1 MPVLVSVIKPKPRQ
15 SSRCVELECILNHPD
30 QKHPGNVKSSFWDT
44 LSIILLA
51 ASLVMAAGFFHLYNH
66 PESALNPF
74 PPPTPAEVV
83 LVPSITPSS
92 IALPEIWTPL
102 PTDTPD
108 VLKET
113 FEDLE
118 PAVNAV
124 TNTPVIIMPP
134 ENGKDIPTV
143 TPPRSIGVML
153 PTKNPLVPTGVKEA
167 DKKILTITAPIGV
180 FNNTWQNIQ
189 SIPSFSWS
197 TSKSSQEIDH
207 YLLYFGTK
215 QNGKL
220 SIKTSNLHFSHA
232 AVTSGIYYFRLVAV
246 SPKGKIVGSPST
258 FLFKYDDKPP
268 AKPRNFKTDSPANTE
283 RPYFTWTESTDTHSG
298 MIGGLAGYSIYQGQA
313 NKCGKPVAFTTVAH
327 WTPVYPMKEGVTEYF
342 CVRASD
348 AIGNESD
355 WEGPVA
361 FTYAN

>member
-1 MPVLVSVIKPKPRQ
+1 MKT
-15 SSRCVELECILNHPD
+15 
-30 QKHPGNVKSSFWDT
+30 SFWDT

-51 ASLVMAAGFFHLYNH
+51 ASLVMAAAFYYLYNH
-66 PESALNPF
+66 PDSSLNPY

-83 LVPSITPSS
+83 VVPTITPSV
-92 IALPEIWTPL
+92 IALPDIWTPL
-102 PTDTPD
+102 PAERPEGTIDITEEPEL
-108 VLKET
+108 VLK
-113 FEDLE
+113 
-118 PAVNAV
+118 AI
-124 TNTPVIIMPP
+124 TNTPVLILPP
-134 ENGKDIPTV
+134 DNNQGTSVV
-143 TPPRSIGVML
+143 TPSRYTGLSL
-153 PTKNPLVPTGVKEA
+153 PTKNPFLPTGEKEV
-167 DKKILTITAPIGV
+167 DKNILTITAPIGV

-197 TSKSSQEIDH
+197 TSKSMQEIDH

-220 SIKTSNLHFSHA
+220 SIKTSNMHYSKA

-246 SPKGKIVGSPST
+246 SPKGKIVGSPAS

-268 AKPRNFKTDSPANTE
+268 SKPRNLKTDSSSDTE
-283 RPYFTWTESTDTHSG
+283 RPYFFWTESTDTHSG
-298 MIGGLAGYSIYQGQA
+298 MIGGQAGYSIYQGTSS
-313 NKCGKPVAFTTVAH
+313 KCGKPVAFTTVPH
-327 WTPVYPMKEGVTEYF
+327 WTPVYPMTAGLTEYF

-361 FTYAN
+361 FTFSN

>member
-1 MPVLVSVIKPKPRQ
+1 MKISI
-15 SSRCVELECILNHPD
+15 
-30 QKHPGNVKSSFWDT
+30 WDT

-51 ASLVMAAGFFHLYNH
+51 ASLVLAALFFHLYNN
-66 PESALNPF
+66 PESAVNPF

-83 LVPSITPSS
+83 FVPSITPSTV
-92 IALPEIWTPL
+92 ALPEIWTPL
-102 PTDTPD
+102 PSETPD
-108 VLKET
+108 GSLET
-113 FEDLE
+113 LDGSSPTEMAF
-118 PAVNAV
+118 
-124 TNTPVIIMPP
+124 TNTPVLILPP
-134 ENGKDIPTV
+134 NDGKNASTG
-143 TPPRSIGVML
+143 TPPRLSGLSL
-153 PTKNPLVPTGVKEA
+153 PTKNPLAPTGSREA
-167 DKKILTITAPIGV
+167 DKKVLTITAPIGV
-180 FNNTWQNIQ
+180 FDNTWQNIQ

-197 TSKSSQEIDH
+197 TSKSIQEIDH

-220 SIKTSNLHFSHA
+220 SIKTSNLHYSRA

-268 AKPRNFKTDSPANTE
+268 STPRNLKTDSPANTE

-298 MIGGLAGYSIYQGQA
+298 MIGGLAGYSIYQGSA
-313 NKCGKPVAFTTVAH
+313 NKCGKPVAFTTVSH
-327 WTPVYPMKEGVTEYF
+327 WTPVYPMTAETTEYF
-342 CVRASD
+342 CVRAYD
-348 AIGNESD
+348 AIGNESN